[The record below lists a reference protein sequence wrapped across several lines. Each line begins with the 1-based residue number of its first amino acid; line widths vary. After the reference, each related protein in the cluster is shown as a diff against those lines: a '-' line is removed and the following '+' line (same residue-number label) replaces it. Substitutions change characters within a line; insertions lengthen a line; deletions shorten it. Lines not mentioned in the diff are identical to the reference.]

1 MIEPSLYENLNK
13 MEVIEFLD
21 NSGNVLVKRMPDN
34 GTLEIKWGSQLTVRE
49 SQDAVFFRDGK
60 ALDVFGPGRHILK
73 TQNIPVVGKWVTSFG
88 YGENSPFRAE
98 VVFVGKQLFPNLKW
112 GTREPI
118 LFRDSEFNIIR
129 LRAFGNY
136 SIQVSDTMLF
146 VNKVVGT
153 RGLFSTDSIEDYLK
167 GIIVSKLNVVLG
179 ANLKTVLDI
188 AGTIDQ
194 LNLILRTE
202 LQNDFSGLGLVVHDL
217 YIQSISVPDE
227 VQKIIDTKSGMGV
240 LGNLDQYMKFKV
252 ANAIG
257 DAANNTGSA
266 GDGMGT
272 GAGLAMGMNMA
283 QMINQSINPHTAKED
298 PIEKIKKLKELV
310 DIGALT
316 RDEFDKKKN
325 EILKNI

>member
-1 MIEPSLYENLNK
+1 MQ
-13 MEVIEFLD
+13 VIEYVD
-21 NSGNVLVKRMPDN
+21 DKGTVLVKRMPEN
-34 GTLEIKWGSQLTVRE
+34 GQLEIIWGSQLTVRE
-49 SQDAVFFRDGK
+49 SQEAVFFRDGK

-73 TQNIPVVGKWVTSFG
+73 TQNVPVVGKWVTSFG
-88 YGENSPFRAE
+88 YGENSPFKAE

-129 LRAFGNY
+129 LRAYGSY
-136 SIQVSDTMLF
+136 SIQISDTILF

-153 RGLFSTDSIEDYLK
+153 KGLFSTETIEDYLK

-179 ANLKTVLDI
+179 ANLKTVLDV

-202 LQNDFSGLGLVVHDL
+202 LHNDFSGLGLSVHDL

-240 LGNLDQYMKFKV
+240 LGNLDQYMKYKV

-257 DAANNTGSA
+257 DAANNSGSTS
-266 GDGMGT
+266 DGLGT

-283 QMINQSINPHTAKED
+283 QMITQSVNTNSNNSID
-298 PIEKIKKLKELV
+298 SLEKLKKLKELL
-310 DIGALT
+310 DIGAIT
-316 RDEFDKKKN
+316 EDDYNKKKN
-325 EILKNI
+325 EFLKHL

>member
-1 MIEPSLYENLNK
+1 
-13 MEVIEFLD
+13 MEVLEFLD
-21 NSGNVLVKRMPDN
+21 NLGNVMVKRMPEK
-34 GTLEIKWGSQLTVRE
+34 GQLEIKWGSQLTVRE

-60 ALDVFGPGRHILK
+60 ALDVFGPGRHILQ

-88 YGENSPFRAE
+88 YGPNSPFRAE
-98 VVFVGKQLFPNLKW
+98 VVFVGKQLFSNLKW

-118 LFRDSEFNIIR
+118 LFRDAEFNIIR
-129 LRAFGNY
+129 LRAYGSY
-136 SIQVSDTMLF
+136 SIQILDTMLF

-153 RGLFSTDSIEDYLK
+153 KGLYSTDSIEDYLK

-179 ANLKTVLDI
+179 SNLKTVLDI

-202 LQNDFSGLGLVVHDL
+202 LQNDFAGLGLAIHDL

-240 LGNLDQYMKFKV
+240 LGNLDQYMKYKV

-257 DAANNTGSA
+257 DAANNSGSS
-266 GDGMGT
+266 GDGLGT

-283 QMINQSINPHTAKED
+283 QIINNTLQKNETKEE
-298 PIEKIKKLKELV
+298 PYEKIRKLKELF
-310 DIGALT
+310 DLGALT
-316 RDEFDKKKN
+316 QIEYETKKN
-325 EILKNI
+325 EILKTL

>member
-1 MIEPSLYENLNK
+1 
-13 MEVIEFLD
+13 MEVLEFLD
-21 NSGNVLVKRMPDN
+21 NTGNVLVKRMPHT
-34 GTLEIKWGSQLTVRE
+34 GQLEIKWGSQLTVRE
-49 SQDAVFFRDGK
+49 SQEAVFFRDGK
-60 ALDVFGPGRHILK
+60 ALDVFGAGRHILK
-73 TQNIPVVGKWVTSFG
+73 TQNVPIVGKWVTSFG

-194 LNLILRTE
+194 LNLILRTV

-240 LGNLDQYMKFKV
+240 LGNLDQYMKYKV

-257 DAANNTGSA
+257 DAAINTGST
-266 GDGMGT
+266 GDGIGI

-283 QMINQSINPHTAKED
+283 QMINQGMNTSNSNED
-298 PIEKIKKLKELV
+298 PIEKIKKLKELL

-316 RDEFDKKKN
+316 QAEFETKKN

>member
-1 MIEPSLYENLNK
+1 
-13 MEVIEFLD
+13 MEVLEFLD
-21 NSGNVLVKRMPDN
+21 NAGNVLVKRMPDT
-34 GTLEIKWGSQLTVRE
+34 GQLEIKWGSQLTIRE
-49 SQDAVFFRDGK
+49 SQNAVFFRDGK
-60 ALDVFGPGRHILK
+60 ALDVFGAGRHILK
-73 TQNIPVVGKWVTSFG
+73 TQNVPVVGKWVTSFG

-98 VVFVGKQLFPNLKW
+98 LVFVGKQLFPNLKW

-129 LRAFGNY
+129 LRAFGSY

-153 RGLFSTDSIEDYLK
+153 KGLFSTDSIEDYLK

-179 ANLKTVLDI
+179 SNLKTVLDI

-202 LQNDFSGLGLVVHDL
+202 LQIDFSGLGLSIHDL
-217 YIQSISVPDE
+217 YIQSISVPEE

-257 DAANNTGSA
+257 DVANNSSSG
-266 GDGMGT
+266 GDGMST

-283 QMINQSINPHTAKED
+283 QMINQSVNSSNNIND
-298 PIEKIKKLKELV
+298 PMEKLKKLKELL
-310 DIGALT
+310 DLGAIT
-316 RDEFDKKKN
+316 EDDFNKKK
-325 EILKNI
+325 EEYLKQL

>member
-1 MIEPSLYENLNK
+1 
-13 MEVIEFLD
+13 
-21 NSGNVLVKRMPDN
+21 
-34 GTLEIKWGSQLTVRE
+34 
-49 SQDAVFFRDGK
+49 
-60 ALDVFGPGRHILK
+60 
-73 TQNIPVVGKWVTSFG
+73 
-88 YGENSPFRAE
+88 
-98 VVFVGKQLFPNLKW
+98 
-112 GTREPI
+112 
-118 LFRDSEFNIIR
+118 
-129 LRAFGNY
+129 
-136 SIQVSDTMLF
+136 MLF

-266 GDGMGT
+266 GEGMST
-272 GAGLAMGMNMA
+272 GAGFAMGMNMA
-283 QMINQSINPHTAKED
+283 QMINQGINTNSTNNAA
-298 PIEKIKKLKELV
+298 EKIKKLKELL
-310 DIGALT
+310 DIGAINEN
-316 RDEFDKKKN
+316 DYNKKKD
-325 EILKNI
+325 EYLKEL

>member
-1 MIEPSLYENLNK
+1 

-21 NSGNVLVKRMPDN
+21 NTGQVMVKRLPDN
-34 GTLEIKWGSQLTVRE
+34 GQLEIKWGSQLTVRE
-49 SQDAVFFRDGK
+49 NQDAVFFRDGK
-60 ALDVFGPGRHILK
+60 ALDIFGAGRHVLQ

-88 YGENSPFRAE
+88 YGPNSPFRAE

-118 LFRDSEFNIIR
+118 LFRDTEFNIIR
-129 LRAFGNY
+129 IRAFGHY
-136 SIQVSDTMLF
+136 SIQVEDTMLF

-153 RGLFSTDSIEDYLK
+153 KGLFSTDSIEDYLK

-179 ANLKTVLDI
+179 EHLKSVLDI
-188 AGTIDQ
+188 AGKVDQ
-194 LNLILRTE
+194 LNLILRNE
-202 LQNDFSGLGLVVHDL
+202 LQSDFKGLGLVIHDL
-217 YIQSISVPDE
+217 YFQSISVPEE

-240 LGNLDQYMKFKV
+240 LGNLDQYMKYKM

-257 DAANNTGSA
+257 DAANNSGASGEGIGA
-266 GDGMGT
+266 

-283 QMINQSINPHTAKED
+283 QMINQNMNTSNSKED
-298 PIEKIKKLKELV
+298 PIEKIKKLKELL
-310 DIGALT
+310 DMGALT
-316 RDEFDKKKN
+316 QSEFESKKT

>member
-1 MIEPSLYENLNK
+1 

-21 NSGNVLVKRMPDN
+21 NTGNILVKRMPDK
-34 GTLEIKWGSQLTVRE
+34 GQLEIKWGSQLTVRE

-60 ALDVFGPGRHILK
+60 ALDVFSAGRHILK
-73 TQNIPVVGKWVTSFG
+73 TQNVPVVGKWVTSFG
-88 YGENSPFRAE
+88 YGEDSPFRAE
-98 VVFVGKQLFPNLKW
+98 VVFIGKQLFPNLKW

-129 LRAFGNY
+129 LRAYGSY
-136 SIQVSDTMLF
+136 SIQITDTMLF

-153 RGLFSTDSIEDYLK
+153 KGLYSTDSIEDYLK

-179 ANLKTVLDI
+179 GNLKTVLDI

-202 LQNDFSGLGLVVHDL
+202 LQNDFSGLGLSIHDL
-217 YIQSISVPDE
+217 YIQSISVPED
-227 VQKIIDTKSGMGV
+227 VQKIIDTKSGIGV
-240 LGNLDQYMKFKV
+240 LGNLDQYMKYKV

-257 DAANNTGSA
+257 DAANNSGSS
-266 GDGMGT
+266 GEGMAT

-283 QMINQSINPHTAKED
+283 QMINNTLQKNETKEE
-298 PIEKIKKLKELV
+298 PYEKIRKLKELF
-310 DIGALT
+310 DLGALT
-316 RDEFDKKKN
+316 QIEFETKKN
-325 EILKNI
+325 EILKTL

>member
-1 MIEPSLYENLNK
+1 

-118 LFRDSEFNIIR
+118 LFRDTEFNIIR

-283 QMINQSINPHTAKED
+283 QMINQSINSHTAKED

-316 RDEFDKKKN
+316 QEEFDKKKN